1 MACQSGRRAVAQSFT
16 PTATW
21 PCTTMRPALA
31 ICSSVSLILGLLCL
45 VLLSEGSDGLE
56 RSKRMVFLDDQTVK
70 PMQFDVE
77 LLGMAPAPG
86 AQSVPDN
93 PALNSYLEG
102 AVERERAAAD
112 QAISLDDLAR
122 RAGERRR

>member
-1 MACQSGRRAVAQSFT
+1 
-16 PTATW
+16 
-21 PCTTMRPALA
+21 MRPALA

-45 VLLSEGSDGLE
+45 VLLSEGSDGLERSRGLERSKRGLE